1 MGASPRS
8 GISRETRLLLVVI
21 ILSVGVLVVLSRFR
35 FPDEPDG
42 APRTGATPLPLE
54 RLAARATYDEL
65 ASIVADLGRRVTP
78 AVSVIRAETAQ
89 GGRFIP
95 AVRLRPDILLAHVAA
110 DSRLL
115 SFVDLQAA
123 IDVAAYDE
131 ARRLVLLRVPP
142 DAARV
147 ARIGNTP
154 PGSLAPR
161 YVASMEGTRAGPALR
176 PLFLG
181 RADAI
186 PDPRYE
192 GGLFVLGGVLQA
204 SPGAL
209 IFSLDGSFVGLCLI
223 EGGDAAGVPARALDN
238 AVTAM
243 LRPPVQ

>member
-21 ILSVGVLVVLSRFR
+21 ILSVAVLVVLSRFR
-35 FPDEPDG
+35 FPDQRDG
-42 APRTGATPLPLE
+42 DTRTGATPLPLE
-54 RLAARATYDEL
+54 RIAARATYDEL

-78 AVSVIRAETAQ
+78 AVNVLRVETPQ
-89 GGRFIP
+89 GNRFIP
-95 AVRLRPDILLAHVAA
+95 AVRMRPDILLAHVAP

-115 SFVDLQAA
+115 SFVDLASA
-123 IDVAAYDE
+123 VDVAAYDE
-131 ARRLVLLRVPP
+131 ARHLVLLRVPP

-147 ARIGNTP
+147 ARLGITP
-154 PGSLAPR
+154 PRSLAPR
-161 YVASMEGTRAGPALR
+161 YVASVEGTRAGPALR

-181 RADAI
+181 RADTI

-209 IFSLDGSFVGLCLI
+209 IFSLDGSLVGLCLTD
-223 EGGDAAGVPARALDN
+223 EGDAAGVPARALDS
-238 AVTAM
+238 AVGAM
-243 LRPPVQ
+243 LRPPPQ